1 MATRGPSSL
10 SVSPDSDESKGLTS
24 QDRCADPVSED
35 IRYSEDI
42 LIKRKVVDLRQDLAD
57 RGLNTKGNSQS

>member
-1 MATRGPSSL
+1 MAIRGPSPL
-10 SVSPDSDESKGLTS
+10 SVSPGSDKSKGLTS
-24 QDRCADPVSED
+24 QVRCVDPVP
-35 IRYSEDI
+35 EDI